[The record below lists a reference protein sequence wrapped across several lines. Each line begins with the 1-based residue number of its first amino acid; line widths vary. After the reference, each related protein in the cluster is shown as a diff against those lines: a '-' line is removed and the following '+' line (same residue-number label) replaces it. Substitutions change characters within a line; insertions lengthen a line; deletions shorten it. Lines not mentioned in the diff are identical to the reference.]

1 MNSKAQAAVTD
12 ALLLLLVVGILST
25 SLVLFSINYGKTV
38 QKYITDQYAVDFET
52 TALKTMLYSSIPRDM
67 PSALSP
73 NPTVY
78 NSDQVDYLLAVVK
91 EDYLDDAA
99 LNDNTKNVL
108 KNASKIAFKPLNRS
122 YDYMFLIQTMET
134 PTRFVFLYI
143 NASNPDGTGREEYYC
158 NAKSVENVQ
167 SFLESVGAFNPVVSG
182 IKLSKINPSTKDADT
197 VSAVAELAMWT
208 GASFKNNS
216 GNLVLESVKILPASI
231 DLNTVKFD
239 ASNIWGCA
247 PENFP
252 AEAGCP
258 GVLVCK
264 QITTN

>member
-1 MNSKAQAAVTD
+1 MNFKGQAAVTD
-12 ALLLLLVVGILST
+12 ALILLLIVGILST

-52 TALKTMLYSSIPRDM
+52 TALKTMLYSSIPRDPGM
-67 PSALSP
+67 
-73 NPTVY
+73 TVF
-78 NSDQVDYLLAVVK
+78 DAPQVDYLLAVVK

-99 LNDNTKNVL
+99 LNDNTKLIL

-122 YDYMFLIQTMET
+122 YDYLFLIQTMET
-134 PTRFVFLYI
+134 PTKFVFIYI
-143 NASNPDGTGREEYYC
+143 NASNYDGTGREEYYC
-158 NAKSVENVQ
+158 NAKSVENIQ

-197 VSAVAELAMWT
+197 VSAVTELAMWT
-208 GASFKNNS
+208 GASFKNS
-216 GNLVLESVKILPASI
+216 DGDLVLESVKILPANI

-252 AEAGCP
+252 ADAGCP

-264 QITTN
+264 QIT